1 MVDVCQRY
9 VQKLILDKIKTQP
22 TGFIHLLLIS
32 MSLQGNVQYLDDALK
47 NEHVTKD
54 VKTKMASILN
64 HDVITG
70 RAGSTPRPTDGK
82 QEVWDELKD
91 VMLDPYFAPLM
102 ADDLSGLPQAL
113 VYTVEQDVLRDEGIL
128 YAHRLKEAG
137 NKVEHYHNKA
147 GFHCMNSFGDK
158 ILDAEDAVRSN
169 QKIIQFIKDNI

>member
-1 MVDVCQRY
+1 
-9 VQKLILDKIKTQP
+9 
-22 TGFIHLLLIS
+22 

-64 HDVITG
+64 HDLITG
-70 RAGSTPRPTDGK
+70 RTGSTPQPTDGE

-102 ADDLSGLPQAL
+102 AEDLSGLPQTL
-113 VYTVEQDVLRDEGIL
+113 VYTVEQDVLRDEGSL
-128 YAHRLKEAG
+128 YAHRLNGVG
-137 NKVEHYHNKA
+137 NKVEYYHNKA
-147 GFHCMNSFGDK
+147 GFHGMNSFADK
-158 ILDAEDAVRSN
+158 NLAAKDAVRSN